1 MPQLRYDPRDLRKPF
16 HLLLVVLSAAA
27 LLAGCSHKASN
38 EPALATPSLTLDK
51 DRVPIGSAVTLTYKF
66 VVAPD
71 AKFDK
76 DYYIFV
82 HVLDPE
88 GEQMW
93 TDDHLPPVPTSQWKP
108 GQTIQYQRTVFVPNY
123 PFIGEAT
130 VRLGMYDRATNQR
143 VVLNA
148 PEASR
153 REYVVAKFPV
163 VASSEN
169 IVVIPKDGWYQLE
182 NNANDPTIEW
192 QWAGKNAT
200 LSFKNPKKDSTFY
213 LQYDARPELF
223 SPPQQVTLTIGGQ
236 PIAQFTADSPKPTL
250 KTFRI
255 SAAQLGASDMVDL
268 TIGVDRTFKPGN
280 GDPRD
285 LGIRV
290 YHTYLDAK

>member
-1 MPQLRYDPRDLRKPF
+1 MAAAC
-16 HLLLVVLSAAA
+16 AAA
-27 LLAGCSHKASN
+27 LLVGCSRKQENA
-38 EPALATPSLTLDK
+38 PAVATPSVTLDK
-51 DRVPIGSAVTLTYKF
+51 DHVPIGSAVTITYKF

-76 DYYIFV
+76 NYFVFV

-93 TDDHLPPVPTSQWKP
+93 TDDHLPPTPTSQWKP

-130 VRLGMYDRATNQR
+130 MRLGLYDMATNQR
-143 VVLNA
+143 LALNA
-148 PEASR
+148 PEAAR
-153 REYVVAKFPV
+153 REYVVAKFQI

-169 IVVIPKDGWYQLE
+169 IVLIPKDGWYQPE
-182 NNANDPTIEW
+182 NNSKDPTTEW
-192 QWAGKNAT
+192 QWTGKTAT
-200 LSFKNPKKDSTFY
+200 ISFKNPKKDATFY
-213 LQYDARPELF
+213 LQYDARPDLF
-223 SPPQQVTLTIGGQ
+223 NPAQQVTLRIGDQTIG
-236 PIAQFTADSPKPTL
+236 QFTADAKNPVL

-255 SAAQLGASDMVDL
+255 SAAQFGSADL
-268 TIGVDRTFKPGN
+268 ADLVLDVDRTFKPGG
-280 GDPRD
+280 GDPRE

>member
-1 MPQLRYDPRDLRKPF
+1 MPQLRYDPRVLRKPF
-16 HLLLVVLSAAA
+16 HLLLVILSTAA
-27 LLAGCSHKASN
+27 LLAGCHQPSN
-38 EPALATPSLTLDK
+38 EPAVATPSLTLDK

-66 VVAPD
+66 VVAPG
-71 AKFDK
+71 ATFDK
-76 DYYIFV
+76 NYYVFA

-93 TDDHLPPVPTSQWKP
+93 TDDHLPPIPTSQWKP
-108 GQTIQYQRTVFVPNY
+108 GQIVQYQRTVFVPNY

-130 VRLGMYDRATNQR
+130 VRLGMYDPATNQR
-143 VVLNA
+143 LVLNA
-148 PEASR
+148 PETAR
-153 REYVVAKFPV
+153 REYTVAKFQV

-182 NNANDPTIEW
+182 NNPNDPTTEW
-192 QWAGKNAT
+192 QWTGKTAT
-200 LSFKNPKKDSTFY
+200 VSFKNPKKDSTFY
-213 LQYDARPELF
+213 LQYDARPDLF
-223 SPPQQVTLTIGGQ
+223 NPPQQVTLAIGNQ
-236 PIAQFTADSPKPTL
+236 AIAQFVADAPKPAL

-255 SAAQLGASDMVDL
+255 SAAQFGSSEMVDL
-268 TIGVDRTFKPGN
+268 TIGLDRTFKPGN